1 MIFSFLSHL
10 PGPAGLYSRSID
22 PIPATAIDVLLP
34 GIFSPLVWYR
44 GCGMRADLGEE
55 KDERLAA
62 LAAGGDRGAFDALV
76 TRHRQAVYRLC
87 WSATGNA
94 ADADDAAQE
103 TFVRVYRSLPSYDP
117 ARPFGPWLRKIAWN
131 CGLSVR
137 RDGNAGV
144 PRVAAG
150 EAPEAVDPSP
160 GPEEAAAGNEE
171 RRRVADAMVGLPAEL
186 RMVMMLRAV
195 EGLSY
200 AEIALAAGIP
210 AGTVMSRLSRAR
222 TRLLAVLGGS

>member
-1 MIFSFLSHL
+1 
-10 PGPAGLYSRSID
+10 
-22 PIPATAIDVLLP
+22 
-34 GIFSPLVWYR
+34 
-44 GCGMRADLGEE
+44 MRADLDGE

-62 LAAGGDRGAFDALV
+62 LAAGGDRDAFDALV

-87 WSATGNA
+87 WSAAGNA

-144 PRVAAG
+144 PRVAEG
-150 EAPEAVDPSP
+150 DAPEAVDPAP

-171 RRRVADAMVGLPAEL
+171 RRRVADAMAGLPAEL
-186 RMVMMLRAV
+186 RMVMVLRAV

-222 TRLLAVLGGS
+222 TRLLAALGARSGGGS

>member
-1 MIFSFLSHL
+1 M
-10 PGPAGLYSRSID
+10 
-22 PIPATAIDVLLP
+22 
-34 GIFSPLVWYR
+34 W
-44 GCGMRADLGEE
+44 ADLEGA
-55 KDERLAA
+55 KDEALAA
-62 LAAGGDRGAFDALV
+62 QAAGGDRRAFEALV
-76 TRHRQAVYRLC
+76 TRHRRAVYRLC
-87 WSATGNA
+87 WAATGSH

-150 EAPEAVDPSP
+150 DAPETADPAP
-160 GPEEAAAGNEE
+160 GPEESAAGNEE
-171 RRRVADAMVGLPAEL
+171 QRRMADAMAALPAEL
-186 RMVMMLRAV
+186 RTVMVLRAV

-200 AEIALAAGIP
+200 AEIAEAAGIP

-222 TRLLAVLGGS
+222 KRLLEALETGSVGGS

>member
-1 MIFSFLSHL
+1 M
-10 PGPAGLYSRSID
+10 
-22 PIPATAIDVLLP
+22 
-34 GIFSPLVWYR
+34 
-44 GCGMRADLGEE
+44 
-55 KDERLAA
+55 
-62 LAAGGDRGAFDALV
+62 

-87 WSATGNA
+87 RAATGNH

-137 RDGNAGV
+137 RDGSAGV
-144 PRVAAG
+144 PRAAAG
-150 EAPEAVDPSP
+150 DASEAVDPAP
-160 GPEEAAAGNEE
+160 GPEESAAGNEE
-171 RRRVADAMVGLPAEL
+171 RERVADAMAALPAEL
-186 RMVMMLRAV
+186 RTVMVLRAV

-200 AEIALAAGIP
+200 AEIALVAGIP

-222 TRLLAVLGGS
+222 KRLLDTLGTGSPGGS

>member
-1 MIFSFLSHL
+1 MS
-10 PGPAGLYSRSID
+10 AGLD
-22 PIPATAIDVLLP
+22 
-34 GIFSPLVWYR
+34 
-44 GCGMRADLGEE
+44 EE
-55 KDERLAA
+55 RDERLAV
-62 LAAGGDRGAFDALV
+62 AAANGDRRAFDLLV
-76 TRHRQAVYRLC
+76 TRHRRAVYRLC
-87 WSATGNA
+87 WSASGNP

-144 PRVAAG
+144 PRISG
-150 EAPEAVDPSP
+150 SEAPEAVDPAP
-160 GPEEAAAGNEE
+160 GPEESAEGSEE
-171 RRRVADAMVGLPAEL
+171 RRRVTDAMAGLPAEL
-186 RMVMMLRAV
+186 RTVLVLRAV

-200 AEIALAAGIP
+200 AEIAAAAGIP

-222 TRLLAVLGGS
+222 ERLLAALAAGSEGGS

>member
-1 MIFSFLSHL
+1 MS
-10 PGPAGLYSRSID
+10 
-22 PIPATAIDVLLP
+22 
-34 GIFSPLVWYR
+34 
-44 GCGMRADLGEE
+44 ADLDGE

-62 LAAGGDRGAFDALV
+62 LAAGGDRDAFDALV

-144 PRVAAG
+144 PRVAEG
-150 EAPEAVDPSP
+150 DAPEAVDPAP

-171 RRRVADAMVGLPAEL
+171 RRWIAGAMACLPAEL
-186 RMVMMLRAV
+186 RMVMVLRAV

-222 TRLLAVLGGS
+222 SRLLAALGARSDGQGRPSAGTGRDAPETVVPAGGHDVRLLPHAGHSPKNSRE